1 MSLSGF
7 IGYSCALAIAAI
19 IPGPQIFAIVAQ
31 ALRRGY
37 GHAAWMTLGMVLG
50 DVLYLTAV
58 VVGLAFV
65 AETLSF
71 VLIAI
76 KWAGV
81 VYLCWL
87 AVEFWKSD
95 TELGEMELEKGSSGK
110 NAFISGML
118 VTLGN
123 PKSVLFYI
131 SIMPTIVDLRSIT
144 QMDALIL
151 LAITGTI
158 LLAAQLPFAVAAART
173 RHFFR
178 SPGRLRLVNRSAAV
192 CMGSAAAAV
201 AFRK

>member
-37 GHAAWMTLGMVLG
+37 GRAAWMTLGMVLG

-58 VVGLAFV
+58 LVGLAFV

-81 VYLCWL
+81 VYLSWL

-131 SIMPTIVDLRSIT
+131 SIMPTIVNLRSIT

-158 LLAAQLPFAVAAART
+158 LLAVQLPFAVAAART

-192 CMGSAAAAV
+192 CMGGAAAAV
-201 AFRK
+201 ALRK

>member
-37 GHAAWMTLGMVLG
+37 GHAAWMTLGIVLG

-58 VVGLAFV
+58 LVGLAFV

-87 AVEFWKSD
+87 AVEFWRSNPG
-95 TELGEMELEKGSSGK
+95 LGEIELNKGSSGK

-131 SIMPTIVDLRSIT
+131 SIMPTIVKLRSIT
-144 QMDALIL
+144 GMDALVL
-151 LAITGTI
+151 LAITGAI
-158 LLAAQLPFAVAAART
+158 LLVAQLPFAVAAART
-173 RHFFR
+173 RRFFC
-178 SPGRLRLVNRSAAV
+178 SPERLRLVNRSAAV
-192 CMGSAAAAV
+192 CMGGAAAAV

>member
-19 IPGPQIFAIVAQ
+19 VPGPQIFAIVAQ

-37 GHAAWMTLGMVLG
+37 GHAAWMALGMVLG
-50 DVLYLTAV
+50 DILYLTAV
-58 VVGLAFV
+58 LVGLAFV

-95 TELGEMELEKGSSGK
+95 TELGDMELEKGSSGK

-131 SIMPTIVDLRSIT
+131 SIMPTIVNLRSIT

-158 LLAAQLPFAVAAART
+158 LLVAQLPFALAAART

-192 CMGSAAAAV
+192 CMGGAAATV
-201 AFRK
+201 ALRK

>member
-19 IPGPQIFAIVAQ
+19 IPGPQIFAIIAQ
-31 ALRRGY
+31 ALRRGF
-37 GHAAWMTLGMVLG
+37 GRAAWMTLGMVLG

-58 VVGLAFV
+58 LVGLVFV
-65 AETLSF
+65 SETLSF

-81 VYLCWL
+81 VYLGWL
-87 AVEFWKSD
+87 AVEFWRSG

-110 NAFISGML
+110 NSFISGML

-131 SIMPTIVDLRSIT
+131 SIMPTIVNLRSIT
-144 QMDALIL
+144 QMDGLALLTITGSIL
-151 LAITGTI
+151 LV
-158 LLAAQLPFAVAAART
+158 AQLPFAVAAART
-173 RHFFR
+173 RHLFR
-178 SPGRLRLVNRSAAV
+178 SPRRLRFINRSAAV
-192 CMGSAAAAV
+192 CMGGAAAAV
-201 AFRK
+201 ALRK